1 MPQVVVAVVAAAAT
15 WATASAIT
23 GAVVL
28 GVTITA
34 GMAAAIGSVVGAI
47 VAYAGNALV
56 AGTMGKPK
64 EKQGTAAAADD
75 AKRTVRSATEPRR
88 IVYGRA
94 RVSGPLIYA
103 SSYGPS
109 KEYLNLV
116 VPIADHEI
124 EAIDAVWIGDTR
136 VDASEIDAN
145 GSVVGGHFAGPAMAS
160 PPGGLSLGA
169 LLAWTS
175 EEINGNPASN
185 PYVIIRRWLG
195 NQTGADPQL
204 VAASPDGWSVNDRL
218 TGIAYLY
225 ARLRFH
231 ADLFNGGIPSI
242 GAEVRGK
249 KVWDPRTNT
258 TAYSNNWALCILDY
272 LRSADGLAA
281 SMDEIDLDSFI
292 AAANLS
298 DEAVQFNAQGEFH
311 RRYELD
317 GSFTLDR
324 QPIDV
329 LEEMLA
335 AGCGALV
342 YTAGR
347 YRLFGGA
354 YQAPTV
360 TLTQSDFASA
370 VEVVTQ
376 PPRRELFNGVRG
388 NFINP
393 DTFWQAHPFWPV
405 QMAAFVEQDREEIW
419 RELELP
425 FIIDNGR
432 AQRIAWQLLRRSRQ
446 GVTIRAAMKY
456 ASLDLS
462 VWQTVAVTLPD
473 LGMAAKPFRITAWT
487 FAPESGL
494 ITLTMQEEQVASYA
508 FHYDALTNAPEHPD
522 TTLIDPFRTPAPAGL
537 TVTEELY
544 VTRDGAGVRTKA
556 LLRWVA
562 PASPFVTGYEV
573 EFREAGAEVWRPAP
587 SVTDTVGEVLDLA
600 AGTWDFR
607 VRATTTLAKG
617 EWATTRHSVG
627 ALAAQPPAVVG
638 GLTLQ
643 SIGGLAYLRWDR
655 AADLDVRVGGRYEI
669 RHTPSVDS
677 PTWAG
682 ATSIGEAVPGDATF
696 ALLPLKAGTY
706 FIRAVD
712 AGGVYGPEAAINAAQ
727 ATALAY
733 ANVSTVTEHTAFSGA
748 KTGTVAVSST
758 LRLDATG
765 DIDDEPDFDAI
776 EDLDG
781 LGGIRSEGSYV
792 FSGGIDLG
800 SVRPIRLTSRLLAV
814 VNDAGD
820 EWDDRSEPIDDW
832 GEVDGIFGG
841 EADAWVEVRQTPDNP
856 AGTPTWSGWS
866 RLDSAEFHAR
876 AFQFRAQLRSHA
888 PAFNIHISELS
899 VSADEVA

>member
-1 MPQVVVAVVAAAAT
+1 MPQLVVAVIAAAAT
-15 WATASAIT
+15 YIVANAPIIIAALGAYGAAIA
-23 GAVVL
+23 GAVV
-28 GVTITA
+28 
-34 GMAAAIGSVVGAI
+34 GAV
-47 VAYAGNALV
+47 VAYAGTALI
-56 AGTMGKPK
+56 AGTTGKSK
-64 EKQGTAAAADD
+64 EKQSAASAAED

-116 VPIADHEI
+116 VPVADHEI

-136 VDASEIDAN
+136 VAASEIDET
-145 GSVVGGHFAGPAMAS
+145 GSVVGGHFSGPAMAS

-175 EEINGNPASN
+175 EEINGNPGSN
-185 PYVIIRRWLG
+185 PYVIVRRWLG

-242 GAEVRGK
+242 GAEVRGRK
-249 KVWDPRTNT
+249 IWDPRTGT
-258 TAYSNNWALCILDY
+258 TGYSNNWGLCILDY
-272 LRSADGLAA
+272 LRSEDGLAA
-281 SMDEIDLDSFI
+281 GMEEIDLDSFI

-298 DEAVQFNAQGEFH
+298 DEWVQISAAPEYQ

-376 PPRRELFNGVRG
+376 PPRRELFNSVRG
-388 NFINP
+388 NFISP
-393 DTFWQAHPFWPV
+393 AAYWQAHPFTPLQLDGHV
-405 QMAAFVEQDREEIW
+405 AQDGEEIW

-425 FIIDNGR
+425 FTIDHAR

-446 GVTIRAAMKY
+446 GTTIRAAMKY

-473 LGMAAKPFRITAWT
+473 LGMAAKPFRITAWS

-508 FHYDALTNAPEHPD
+508 FWHDELANAPEHPD
-522 TTLIDPFRTPAPAGL
+522 TTLIDPFQTPAPAGL
-537 TVTEELY
+537 TVAEELY

-556 LLRWVA
+556 LLQWLK
-562 PASPFVTGYEV
+562 PASPFVTGYDV
-573 EFREAGAEVWRPAP
+573 EFREDGAATWRPAP
-587 SVTDTVGEVLDLA
+587 AVSGTTGEVLDLA
-600 AGTWDFR
+600 AGTWEFR
-607 VRATTTLAKG
+607 VRAVTLAARG
-617 EWATTRHSVG
+617 AWATTRTAIG
-627 ALAAQPPAVVG
+627 GLAAQPPAAVA
-638 GLTLQ
+638 GLALQ
-643 SIGGLAYLRWDR
+643 SIGGLAYLRWER
-655 AADLDVRVGGRYEI
+655 VADLDVRVGGRYEI
-669 RHTPSVDS
+669 RHTPSIDN

-706 FIRAVD
+706 FVRAVD
-712 AGGVYGPEAAINAAQ
+712 AGGVYGPEATISAAQ

-758 LRLDATG
+758 LRLDSFG
-765 DIDDEPDFDAI
+765 LLDDEADFDAI
-776 EDLDG
+776 ADLDA
-781 LGGIRSEGSYV
+781 LGGVRAAGTYA

-800 SVRPIRLTSRLLAV
+800 AVSPIRLTSHLLALV
-814 VNDAGD
+814 DNQNDQ
-820 EWDDRSEPIDDW
+820 WDDRGGLIDDW

-856 AGTPTWSGWS
+856 AGAPTWSEWS

-876 AFQFRAQLRSHA
+876 AFQFRAQLLSHD
-888 PAFNIHISELS
+888 PAFDIHISELS
-899 VSADEVA
+899 VSADEVV